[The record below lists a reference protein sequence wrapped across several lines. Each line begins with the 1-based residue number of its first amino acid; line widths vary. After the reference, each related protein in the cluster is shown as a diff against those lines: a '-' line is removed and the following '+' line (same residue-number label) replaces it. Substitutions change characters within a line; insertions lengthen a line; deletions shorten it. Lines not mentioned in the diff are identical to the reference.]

1 MKRVLII
8 SPQYSQMQH
17 TKTILQQ
24 HTEEFHICGTADNSV
39 LGMSLIESTRPD
51 LVIMPVH
58 MTFWNAEDLIN
69 YLLPRGICPTFVL
82 LLDNDKPT
90 IDPTASTKVAA
101 ILPSSMPQDAVLIHA
116 LLNAAELQD
125 HDQTDMGT
133 RHQTDHAVQHSMEVM
148 ELLLG
153 LNPMQTREAQQK
165 FGRLRVSDRDCW
177 LLLGAPTPDHPDT
190 FYFFSQVARLDQL
203 FRSLT
208 ILLKPLGDCEICIY
222 QDDNLCI
229 LLTGNQRTE
238 PDWGIWVQ
246 EIDRLL
252 EQQGFPRLVF
262 DISDM
267 PLPLNRWPDQCREL
281 RALRKLRFFYS
292 PSYLQPK
299 MIKDYEVPVSQSM
312 LHARLSALSLSM
324 QHLNKM
330 QVQKELDTLQELVTH
345 SLSRDIFSYAVTQ
358 ILIQYNSLCY
368 SFGIKDHSDA
378 IALKIHQ
385 VRTLDQTFSTYRK
398 MLLRVLERVG
408 HYGSSSNQLIT
419 QVCQYINDNLA
430 EPLTL
435 EIVSAQVHINSTYL
449 SRLFKK
455 EAGTTFNSYIS
466 QLRIQ
471 RAAQL
476 LETGRKITDISG
488 MVGFEN
494 AKYFSQVFKKQMGMT
509 PQEYRQSHRKE
520 NSP

>member
-8 SPQYSQMQH
+8 STLYSQMQH
-17 TKTILQQ
+17 VKTILER
-24 HTEEFHICGTADNSV
+24 HASEFQVCGTADNSV

-51 LVIMPVH
+51 LVVMPVH
-58 MTFWNAEDLIN
+58 MNFWNAEDLIN

-82 LLDNDKPT
+82 LLDDGEPAVG
-90 IDPTASTKVAA
+90 PTASTKVAA
-101 ILPSSMPQDAVLIHA
+101 ILPSSMPTDVVLVRA
-116 LLNAAELQD
+116 MLNAAERQSR
-125 HDQTDMGT
+125 DQAEVVTP
-133 RHQTDHAVQHSMEVM
+133 HQTDNTVEHSMEVM

-165 FGRLRVSDRDCW
+165 FGRLRVGKQDCW
-177 LLLGAPTPDHPDT
+177 VLLGAPAPDRPEP
-190 FYFFSQVARLDQL
+190 FYFLSQMTQL
-203 FRSLT
+203 NQMFQALT
-208 ILLKPLGDCEICIY
+208 VLLKPLGDCEICIY
-222 QDDNLCI
+222 QDENLCI

-246 EIDRLL
+246 EINRLL
-252 EQQGFPRLVF
+252 EQYGFPCLVF

-281 RALRKLRFFYS
+281 RSLRKLRFFYS
-292 PSYLQPK
+292 PPYLQPK
-299 MIKDYEVPVSQSM
+299 MMKEYEIPVSQSV

-324 QHLNKM
+324 QNLNKI
-330 QVQKELDTLQELVTH
+330 QVQKELDALQELVTH
-345 SLSRDIFSYAVTQ
+345 SLSRDIYSYAVTQ

-368 SFGIKDHSDA
+368 SFGIKDRGEA
-378 IALKIHQ
+378 ITLKIHQ
-385 VRTLDQTFSTYRK
+385 VRTLDQIFHLYRE
-398 MLLRVLERVG
+398 MLLLVLDQVG
-408 HYGSSSNQLIT
+408 HYGSSSNQLVT
-419 QVCQYINDNLA
+419 QVCRYINDNLA

-435 EIVSAQVHINSTYL
+435 EVVSAQVHVNATYL

-455 EAGTTFNSYIS
+455 EVGTTFNSYIS

-471 RAAQL
+471 RAAKL

-494 AKYFSQVFKKQMGMT
+494 AKYFSQVFKKQIGMT
-509 PQEYRQSHRKE
+509 PQEYRQLHRKE
-520 NSP
+520 NTP